1 MMFGGDYIFSWWNF
15 IGLTISACASIM
27 YTKVT
32 FTNKNRKAKESP
44 VKAQN
49 IVSQVQ
55 RFDYCNL
62 ESLQIGAV

>member
-49 IVSQVQ
+49 IVSQV
-55 RFDYCNL
+55 
-62 ESLQIGAV
+62 

>member
-15 IGLTISACASIM
+15 IGLTISACASVM

-32 FTNKNRKAKESP
+32 FTNKSRKAKESP

-49 IVSQVQ
+49 IVSQV
-55 RFDYCNL
+55 
-62 ESLQIGAV
+62 